1 MPFHF
6 GPTELAIILVIV
18 ILLFGVGRIG
28 RLGADFGRAIPNSS
42 FDEVLRS
49 VRSNAAKN
57 QAKRIHGNSFIGSGE
72 TQY

>member
-28 RLGADFGRAIPNSS
+28 RLGADFGRAISEFRKAVADNE
-42 FDEVLRS
+42 DE
-49 VRSNAAKN
+49 NKEDA
-57 QAKRIHGNSFIGSGE
+57 
-72 TQY
+72 